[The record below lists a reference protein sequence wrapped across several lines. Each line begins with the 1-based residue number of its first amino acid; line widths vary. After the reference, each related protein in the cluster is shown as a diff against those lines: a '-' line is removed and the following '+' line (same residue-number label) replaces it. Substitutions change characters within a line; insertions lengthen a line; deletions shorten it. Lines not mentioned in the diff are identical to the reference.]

1 MYLTLDAH
9 SLVSGKQG
17 APKDGRTASRWC
29 CCVIPGLGE
38 TDASLTLENHT
49 DLPIV
54 LKGIQTYEDAVL
66 AAQHAPQIR
75 GIVLSNHG
83 GGALD
88 TASTPVHVLLE
99 MRQYCSEVFD
109 RLDVIADGGILR
121 GTDAVKALALGAKA
135 VGIGRAALYGL
146 AASGQEGVE
155 RTFRSKFT
163 TKV

>member
-1 MYLTLDAH
+1 MHPRLGVLCF
-9 SLVSGKQG
+9 
-17 APKDGRTASRWC
+17 RTT
-29 CCVIPGLGE
+29 V
-38 TDASLTLENHT
+38 
-49 DLPIV
+49 
-54 LKGIQTYEDAVL
+54 
-66 AAQHAPQIR
+66 
-75 GIVLSNHG
+75 

-155 RTFRSKFT
+155 RTFRILADETMTAMRLLGVQRVDQLSYQRINTLLVDSQIFDSASLVYKSELINKRSSVRAKF
-163 TKV
+163 